1 MFYRD
6 ILDTISFF
14 NVDLFYRSHN
24 QNNDNYVHKDTFSQL
39 TNLSHWLS
47 RVVTHRYP
55 SANHVRPASPPC
67 VPSRRMKCLN
77 VKAQQVVSA
86 HLRGAEYLVS
96 SRTLLFKHYAPA
108 GCRII
113 VINATRLLK
122 YRWHFAVRSLTR
134 TINIVYSNTTRGRPG
149 LSSPKARGKGL
160 NEQLCDNI
168 YFTLWCGEKCSLVFR
183 SDLRVNNCACYI
195 NSLCNLPV
203 RIVAVLWNIIL

>member
-1 MFYRD
+1 MSTCSTDHIIRNIMIIMYTKIFSRSSLIYLTDYRALSLIG
-6 ILDTISFF
+6 ILLPIM
-14 NVDLFYRSHN
+14 
-24 QNNDNYVHKDTFSQL
+24 
-39 TNLSHWLS
+39 
-47 RVVTHRYP
+47 P
-55 SANHVRPASPPC
+55 RPASPTC

-86 HLRGAEYLVS
+86 SLRGAEYLVS

-134 TINIVYSNTTRGRPG
+134 TINTVYSNTTRGRPG
-149 LSSPKARGKGL
+149 LSSPKTRGKGL
-160 NEQLCDNI
+160 NEQLCNNI
-168 YFTLWCGEKCSLVFR
+168 YFTLWWSEKCSLVFR
-183 SDLRVNNCACYI
+183 SDLRVNDCACYI

-203 RIVAVLWNIIL
+203 RIVTVLWNIIL